1 MIELARANYLRK
13 PSAAVAA
20 TVMSFSIL
28 LGSAPVS
35 SADPFDDDGGSY
47 AYDDSGSNDD
57 GGYDDGYAEPADE
70 GNYGDSDSSD
80 YFDTGEFEEP
90 VGDGDDGGGFGGDQ
104 PPSDAPEEQPGGG
117 FGGDQPPSGAP
128 EEHPGGGFGGDQP
141 PSGAPEEHPGGGFG
155 GDQHPGEGGGLLQPG
170 ELTAPN
176 NDVAV
181 AENTKATQLTS
192 ETMTSEVVTSYSQ
205 SIQKTFTKSNYSNS
219 STSLYSPVSQWNSH
233 WTGYDHF
240 YRPVFTNPYSTPMKI
255 MYRAD
260 GKQQVLTVPPMEKA
274 VLSTRMKPGVYSFTS
289 MTGPVNGPPTKVS
302 VGSFSGGGYKPR
314 PGQEP
319 PMKPPASVAIKNALV
334 QVKYAQGT
342 SEPFRVSSLTD
353 LGKDSSLKDATRV
366 LLDGEIPAWGEWS
379 TGGKGERMFV
389 ISETQL
395 LPGVKPP
402 SQEPLPGYNIKL
414 VSTQK
419 SVESHSWLESN
430 RTLIV
435 VGGAAAGLLA
445 LLGIAFTVL
454 RRRRKE
460 PSKADAT
467 DATDHA
473 DSPTTALVADAD
485 GADDGPLN

>member
-104 PPSDAPEEQPGGG
+104 PPSDAPEEQ
-117 FGGDQPPSGAP
+117 
-128 EEHPGGGFGGDQP
+128 PGGGFGGDQP